1 MAEHNDLGKWGED
14 CAEAFLV
21 KKGYYICC
29 RDWHLGK
36 RDIDIIAYTPDMLTI
51 VFVEVKTRRSDDIME
66 PEEAVDRKKIK
77 SIGYCANAYIKELN
91 IDMEM
96 RFDIIAIV
104 GTPETNMKI
113 QHIEDAF
120 NPCLI

>member
-14 CAEAFLV
+14 CAETFLV
-21 KKGYYICC
+21 KKGYYICS

-51 VFVEVKTRRSDDIME
+51 VFVEVKTRRSDDVME
-66 PEEAVDRKKIK
+66 PAEAVDRKKIK

-104 GTPETNMKI
+104 GTSETNMKI

>member
-21 KKGYYICC
+21 KKGYYICS

-51 VFVEVKTRRSDDIME
+51 VFVEVKTRRSDDVME
-66 PEEAVDRKKIK
+66 PAEAVDRKKIK

-104 GTPETNMKI
+104 GTSETNMKI